1 MINNYIKNI
10 CLISFAL
17 FAPIYLPAGGI
28 QKSLNDFSCFKKSR
42 EIVLDSNST
51 IHVIPNRYSKKLRY
65 LEEGSTLIVLRHW
78 IDSNNKDIWFRI
90 QAPNNIFI
98 DNSNK
103 PIKGWIKV

>member
-28 QKSLNDFSCFKKSR
+28 QKNLNNLYCFNKAK
-42 EIVLDSNST
+42 EIILDSNSS
-51 IHVIPNRYSKKLRY
+51 IHIMPDLYSKKLRN
-65 LEEGSTLIVLRHW
+65 LKTGSTLLILRYW
-78 IDSNNKDIWFRI
+78 INSTNDRWFRVQI
-90 QAPNNIFI
+90 SNNIFI

-103 PIKGWIKV
+103 PMRGWIKA

>member
-28 QKSLNDFSCFKKSR
+28 QKNLNNLSSFNKTK
-42 EIVLDSNST
+42 EIVLDSNYNIYT
-51 IHVIPNRYSKKLRY
+51 TPDLYSKKLRN
-65 LEEGSTLIVLRHW
+65 LRTGSSLLILRYW
-78 IDSNNKDIWFRI
+78 MTSNNDRWFRVQI
-90 QAPNNIFI
+90 SNNIFE

-103 PIKGWIKV
+103 PMRGWIKV

>member
-1 MINNYIKNI
+1 MITNYIKNI

-28 QKSLNDFSCFKKSR
+28 QKNLNNISSFNKAK

-51 IHVIPNRYSKKLRY
+51 IYITPDVHSKKLRN
-65 LEEGSTLIVLRHW
+65 LETGSTLVILRHW
-78 IDSNNKDIWFRI
+78 ITSTNDRWFRV
-90 QAPNNIFI
+90 QTPNNIFV

-103 PIKGWIKV
+103 PIRGWIKV

>member
-28 QKSLNDFSCFKKSR
+28 QKNLNDFSCFNKAK
-42 EIVLDSNST
+42 EIVLPSNCN
-51 IHVIPNRYSKKLRY
+51 IHITPDLYSKKLRH
-65 LEEGSTLIVLRHW
+65 LKTGSTIIILRDW
-78 IDSNNKDIWFRI
+78 KTLNNDRWFRV
-90 QAPNNIFI
+90 QTSNNIFA

-103 PIKGWIKV
+103 PMRGWIKV

>member
-28 QKSLNDFSCFKKSR
+28 QKNLNNFSCFNKSK
-42 EIVLDSNST
+42 EIVLDSNYDVY
-51 IHVIPNRYSKKLRY
+51 IMPDLYSKKLRY
-65 LEEGSTLIVLRHW
+65 LKTGSSLLILRRW
-78 IDSNNKDIWFRI
+78 ITANNERWFRVQI
-90 QAPNNIFI
+90 SDTIFS

>member
-28 QKSLNDFSCFKKSR
+28 QKNLNDFSCFNKAK
-42 EIVLDSNST
+42 EIVLASNCN
-51 IHVIPNRYSKKLRY
+51 IHITPDLYSKKLRH
-65 LEEGSTLIVLRHW
+65 LKTGSTIIILRDW
-78 IDSNNKDIWFRI
+78 KTLNNDRWFRV
-90 QAPNNIFI
+90 QTSNNIFA

-103 PIKGWIKV
+103 PMRGWIKV